1 MGVEFLNS
9 IEKSLFGE
17 YNAGQIPDFPSVRVK
32 NSDWIEL
39 ICFKPKLEN
48 DQMHQAAV
56 LSCEK
61 NWVDECLANML
72 ETINVNDVQNVNL
85 ILESLSQLHHD
96 KVKFGAIKTDYLN
109 FSPLDS
115 ETFFTEG

>member
-1 MGVEFLNS
+1 
-9 IEKSLFGE
+9 
-17 YNAGQIPDFPSVRVK
+17 
-32 NSDWIEL
+32 
-39 ICFKPKLEN
+39 
-48 DQMHQAAV
+48 MHQAAV

-96 KVKFGAIKTDYLN
+96 KVKFGVIKTDYLN

-115 ETFFTEG
+115 ETFFTEGQKEFISIFKSCLKARSDYDASRPSTEIDESSLHEIPQHLLFANYML